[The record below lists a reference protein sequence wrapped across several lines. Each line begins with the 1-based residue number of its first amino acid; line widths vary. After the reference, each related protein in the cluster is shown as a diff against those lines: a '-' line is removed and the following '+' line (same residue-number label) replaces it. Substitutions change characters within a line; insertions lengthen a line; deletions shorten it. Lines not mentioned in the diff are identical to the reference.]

1 MLKTYKEFL
10 NERKGL
16 GTTKGSTSKTMGR
29 LHVLAKMAEVP
40 GRIAKQLIRFKKR
53 KTDIK
58 KMIQQAETPQE
69 KAKLKK
75 QLMLV
80 NDQEFEA
87 IKKAKAA
94 KAALKAKKAELKRKE
109 K

>member
-10 NERKGL
+10 NE
-16 GTTKGSTSKTMGR
+16 KTDKAIGR
-29 LHVLAKMAEVP
+29 LAVVKKMAEVP
-40 GRIAKQLIRFKKR
+40 GRITKQLARFKKR
-53 KTDIK
+53 KIDIK

-80 NDQEFEA
+80 NDQEFKA
-87 IKKAKAA
+87 IKKAK
-94 KAALKAKKAELKRKE
+94 LKRKE

>member
-1 MLKTYKEFL
+1 
-10 NERKGL
+10 
-16 GTTKGSTSKTMGR
+16 
-29 LHVLAKMAEVP
+29 
-40 GRIAKQLIRFKKR
+40 
-53 KTDIK
+53 
-58 KMIQQAETPQE
+58 MIQQAETPQE